1 MALTAADIAQSKV
14 ASLVPE
20 APLVNAHRLFV
31 DEQISGAPVVDD
43 EGLVVGVVSAADLLR
58 ALVDLQETGRVAP
71 SFTDDEREFSLAELQ
86 ELPEDL
92 EERLSDVTVSD
103 VMTASPV
110 CVDAA
115 APVREVAKCMRDSEV
130 HRVIVVR
137 EGQLVGI
144 ISTLDLVGVIADGRA
159 LD

>member
-1 MALTAADIAQSKV
+1 MTLTAADIAQSKV

-58 ALVDLQETGRVAP
+58 AVVELHDTGRGEP
-71 SFTDDEREFSLAELQ
+71 SFFSEERDFSFAELRG
-86 ELPEDL
+86 LPADL
-92 EERLSDVTVSD
+92 EERLSDVVVAD
-103 VMTASPV
+103 VMTKSPV
-110 CVDAA
+110 TVESTASL
-115 APVREVAKCMRDSEV
+115 REVAQRMRDAQV
-130 HRVIVVR
+130 HRVIVVKER
-137 EGQLVGI
+137 QLVGI
-144 ISTLDLVGVIADGRA
+144 ISTLDVVGVLADGRS